1 MIRNLTVALLCLLL
15 LSFFSALQGQTTGKI
30 AGRVTD
36 ARSGETLTGANI
48 LLEGTSRGATADI
61 NGEFFIINIEPGTYT
76 VRISMM
82 GYETLRMQN
91 VRVSVNRTFEINA
104 KLKTTVLSG
113 QEVTVVADR
122 VAVKKDQTS
131 SVRNV
136 SSSQMEIL
144 PTESVSAV
152 VAMQPGVVLGHFRGG
167 RSDEVTYLI
176 DGMQVDE
183 SFGRGGRTVNV
194 EKDVV
199 EDLEVITGIF
209 SAKYGN
215 AMSGVVNAI
224 TKDGGKKF
232 HGSFSSSFAN
242 YLTPHKDIFIGL
254 KDTDFTR
261 RKDFQFALNGPILG
275 DRFTFATNVRY
286 QDLKGHLN
294 GIRRFLPNDYSDFTS
309 SDSTQWYTEH
319 SGDNAYVAMSTSKNL
334 NVWGKLTLRPT
345 TKIKTSLQ
353 YILNDDEGQGYS
365 HGMKY
370 NPDGRGTGYHTSQLA
385 SFQFN
390 HMLSEKAFYEL
401 KASYV
406 KDNNASYMFENPYD
420 TRYIHDLYAR
430 SEGPGFSTG
439 GQDKG
444 HSGRTIEDYTA
455 KGDFVWQLHKQHSIE
470 GGAQYSLKNLE
481 NEWFTIRNKYA
492 GTAFETLWDVDP
504 ETGKRRYLFYEP
516 MVMPDSTVYHE
527 YYQVKPVEFSAYL
540 QDKMEFA
547 EMVINLGV
555 RLDYFD
561 PKITYPSQW
570 RNPSNQLNF
579 TENPE
584 KMSQQIKADAKY
596 QLSPRFGISYQLG
609 RTALLRFGYGHFLQ
623 MPPLYAMYANY
634 ARLVPPGDYSTT
646 MGNPQVN
653 AQKTIQ
659 YEVGLWQEVMPEM
672 SLEVALFYRDIYD
685 LLSAK
690 VMTTYNQ
697 IRYGLYS
704 NKDYANARGLEL
716 KYEYIHGRLSV
727 MANYTL
733 QFSRGNADSPT
744 STFSRAGAKR
754 DPVNKLIPMS
764 WDQRHTAN
772 VTVGYSTPRYGSTL
786 TLYYNSGSP
795 YTWSP
800 LAESPLSRVNLFPNN
815 EHIPSSLSADL
826 SGYAD
831 LFRFAGMKVRANLL
845 VYNLFDQLNDAWVN
859 SNTGRAYT
867 AIIRA
872 TDLASHHSDFNTY
885 EDRIHDP
892 TMYSSPRLVK
902 LGLEMVF

>member
-1 MIRNLTVALLCLLL
+1 MAKYLTAALLCLILTAAPLL
-15 LSFFSALQGQTTGKI
+15 GQTTGKI
-30 AGRVTD
+30 AGRVSDLT
-36 ARSGETLTGANI
+36 SGETLTGANI

-61 NGEFFIINIEPGTYT
+61 NGEFFIINLEPGTYT
-76 VRISMM
+76 VRVSMV

-91 VRVSVNRTFEINA
+91 VRVSVNRTFELTA
-104 KLKTTVLSG
+104 KLKSTVISG

-136 SSSQMEIL
+136 SSTQMDIL

-183 SFGRGGRTVNV
+183 SYGRGGRTVNV

-215 AMSGVVNAI
+215 AMSGVVNAV
-224 TKDGGKKF
+224 TKDGGRKF
-232 HGSFSSSFAN
+232 HGSASLGLGN

-254 KDTDFTR
+254 QDTDFTR
-261 RKDFQFALNGPILG
+261 RQDYQFALNGPIIG

-286 QDLKGHLN
+286 QNNKGHLN
-294 GIRRFLPNDYSDFTS
+294 GIRRFLPDDYSDFTS
-309 SDSTQWYTEH
+309 SDSSQWYTEH
-319 SGDNAYVAMSTSKNL
+319 SGDNAYVAMNTAKNL
-334 NVWGKLTLRPT
+334 NVWGKLTMRPSSR
-345 TKIKTSLQ
+345 IKTSLQ

-365 HGMKY
+365 HSMKY
-370 NPDGRGTGYHTSQLA
+370 NPDGRSTGYHTSHLA
-385 SFQFN
+385 SLQWN
-390 HMLSEKAFYEL
+390 HMLSDKAFYEL
-401 KASYV
+401 KGSYV
-406 KDNNASYMFENPYD
+406 SDNNASYTFKDPYD
-420 TRYIHDLYAR
+420 SRYIHDLYSR

-439 GQDKG
+439 GQSKG
-444 HSGRTIEDYTA
+444 HSERTLEDYTG
-455 KGDFVWQLHKQHSIE
+455 KGDFVWQLHPQHSIE
-470 GGAQYSLKNLE
+470 GGAQYSQKVLE
-481 NEWFTIRNKYA
+481 NEWFTIRNKYY

-516 MVMPDSTVYHE
+516 MVMPDSTLYHE
-527 YYQVKPVEFSAYL
+527 YYKVKPVEFSAYL

-547 EMVINLGV
+547 EMVINLGL

-570 RNPSNQLNF
+570 RNPSNQLSF
-579 TENPE
+579 PGDPE
-584 KMSQQIKADAKY
+584 RMSHPVEADPKY
-596 QLSPRFGISYQLG
+596 QISPRLGISYQLG
-609 RTALLRFGYGHFLQ
+609 KTALLRFGYGHFLQ
-623 MPPLYAMYANY
+623 MPPLYAMYDNY

-659 YEVGLWQEVMPEM
+659 YEVGLWQELMPDM

-685 LLSAK
+685 LLSARII
-690 VMTTYNQ
+690 TTYNQ

-716 KYEYIHGRLSV
+716 KYEYIAGRLSV
-727 MANYTL
+727 VANYTL
-733 QFSRGNADSPT
+733 QFSRGNADTPT
-744 STFSRAGAKR
+744 STFSRAGSQR

-772 VTVGYSTPRYGSTL
+772 VTVGYSMPRYGATM
-786 TLYYNSGSP
+786 TVYYNSGSP

-800 LAESPLSRVNLFPNN
+800 LADSPLSRVNLFPNN

-831 LFRFAGMKVRANLL
+831 LFRFAGMKMRATLL
-845 VYNLFDQLNDAWVN
+845 VYNLFDQLNDSWVN
-859 SNTGRAYT
+859 GNTGRAYT
-867 AIIRA
+867 AIIRE
-872 TDLASHHSDFNTY
+872 TDLASHRSDFNTY

-892 TMYSSPRLVK
+892 TMYSTPRLVK